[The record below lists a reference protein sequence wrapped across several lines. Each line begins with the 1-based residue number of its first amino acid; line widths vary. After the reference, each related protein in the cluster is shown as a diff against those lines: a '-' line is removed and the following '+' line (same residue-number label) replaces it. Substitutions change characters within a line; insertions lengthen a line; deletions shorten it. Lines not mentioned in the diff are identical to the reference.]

1 MSGSNPQDIILFYG
15 NIRYQI
21 CFLMLANI
29 SVSVQQSDIFC
40 TFLMPKNYVRDG
52 VIASTKQR
60 INQLFQ

>member
-40 TFLMPKNYVRDG
+40 TFLMP
-52 VIASTKQR
+52 I
-60 INQLFQ
+60 